1 MNSILTMSSIIF
13 PLITFRYA
21 SNILMPGGMGKVSF
35 AVSLITYFNV
45 FAQLGIP
52 IYGIRIC
59 AMVRDNKEELT
70 RTAHELLVLNFIVG
84 AVSYFVLLLAILFV
98 PKLQEDRALYIIVS
112 STIFL
117 SAIGMEWLYKALE
130 QYTYIAIRSIIFKL
144 IAMVGMF
151 LLIHT
156 ESDYVLYAGITV
168 FASSAAN
175 IINLFHAR
183 KYIGFRPVGYYS
195 LHRHLKPVL
204 IFFAMSCA
212 TTIYTNLD
220 NVMLGIMATKT
231 QVGYYD
237 AAVKVKVV
245 LVSLVTSLGTV
256 LLPRASYYV
265 EMEMK
270 GEFRRISAKALNFVM
285 LVALP
290 LMIFFMLFAEQ
301 SIRFLTGGT
310 LYESATLPMQ
320 IIMPTLLFIGITNV
334 LGIQILYRLGVK
346 RRCSFPNRRC
356 CYRSNIK
363 CDFNSAV
370 RRVRRGYRYACRRVF
385 QCSRQYVAAF
395 RVLPVFLDIHYFK
408 IFAALIPAV
417 LSAVWVDHLRSAHLV
432 AGLPSNTVWPL
443 RHQISGLLP
452 SKRTARKKLC
462 SGYFQNLKENKGGM
476 IEAFIIRKARYRLCR
491 VFVPS
496 PIAPNARCQYALPPC
511 CEEVVDISA
520 PVAIKRIFFSSP
532 RSTRFKIC
540 PHNTPAEHPQPEPPA
555 CTSCASRSNKISRV
569 RGLRRTILFSLAAVR
584 IIFVPTAPRSP
595 V

>member
-1 MNSILTMSSIIF
+1 MKGKSLKLNFVMNAILTMSSIIF
-13 PLITFRYA
+13 PLITFRYV
-21 SNILMPGGMGKVSF
+21 SNILLPDGTGKVSF
-35 AVSLITYFNV
+35 AISLITYFNM

-117 SAIGMEWLYKALE
+117 SAIGMEWLE

-151 LLIHT
+151 LLIHQK
-156 ESDYVLYAGITV
+156 SDYVVYGGITV

-183 KYIGFRPVGYYS
+183 KYIGFHSVGYYS
-195 LHRHLKPVL
+195 IHRHLKPVL

-334 LGIQILYRLGVK
+334 LGIQILVPLGREKTVLV
-346 RRCSFPNRRC
+346 SEIVGAVTDLILNAILIPQYGASGAAIGTLAAEFAVLVVQ
-356 CYRSNIK
+356 YIALRSE
-363 CDFNSAV
+363 V
-370 RRVRRGYRYACRRVF
+370 RGA
-385 QCSRQYVAAF
+385 
-395 RVLPVFLDIHYFK
+395 FLDIHYFK

-417 LSAVWVDHLRSAHLV
+417 LSAVWVSHLQIGTFWLLV
-432 AGLPSNTVWPL
+432 FAAILFFGLYGIVLLLLKEPL
-443 RHQISGLLP
+443 VKEIVFGLL
-452 SKRTARKKLC
+452 SKLKRK
-462 SGYFQNLKENKGGM
+462 NK
-476 IEAFIIRKARYRLCR
+476 A
-491 VFVPS
+491 
-496 PIAPNARCQYALPPC
+496 
-511 CEEVVDISA
+511 DD
-520 PVAIKRIFFSSP
+520 VA
-532 RSTRFKIC
+532 
-540 PHNTPAEHPQPEPPA
+540 
-555 CTSCASRSNKISRV
+555 
-569 RGLRRTILFSLAAVR
+569 
-584 IIFVPTAPRSP
+584 
-595 V
+595 

>member
-1 MNSILTMSSIIF
+1 MKGKSLKLNFVMNAILTMSSIIF
-13 PLITFRYA
+13 PLITFRYV
-21 SNILMPGGMGKVSF
+21 SNILLPDGTGKVSF
-35 AVSLITYFNV
+35 AISLITYFNM

-112 STIFL
+112 STIVL

-151 LLIHT
+151 LLIHQK
-156 ESDYVLYAGITV
+156 SDYVVYGGITV

-183 KYIGFRPVGYYS
+183 KYIGFHSVGYYS
-195 LHRHLKPVL
+195 IHRHLKPVL

-334 LGIQILYRLGVK
+334 LGIQILVPLGREKTVLV
-346 RRCSFPNRRC
+346 SEIVGAVTDLILNAILIPQYGASGAAIGTLAAEFAVLVVQ
-356 CYRSNIK
+356 YI
-363 CDFNSAV
+363 AV
-370 RRVRRGYRYACRRVF
+370 RGA
-385 QCSRQYVAAF
+385 
-395 RVLPVFLDIHYFK
+395 FLDIHYFK

-417 LSAVWVDHLRSAHLV
+417 LSAVWVSHLQIGTFWLLV
-432 AGLPSNTVWPL
+432 FAAILFFGLYGIVLLLLKEPL
-443 RHQISGLLP
+443 VKEIVFGLL
-452 SKRTARKKLC
+452 SKLKRK
-462 SGYFQNLKENKGGM
+462 NK
-476 IEAFIIRKARYRLCR
+476 A
-491 VFVPS
+491 
-496 PIAPNARCQYALPPC
+496 
-511 CEEVVDISA
+511 DD
-520 PVAIKRIFFSSP
+520 VA
-532 RSTRFKIC
+532 
-540 PHNTPAEHPQPEPPA
+540 
-555 CTSCASRSNKISRV
+555 
-569 RGLRRTILFSLAAVR
+569 
-584 IIFVPTAPRSP
+584 
-595 V
+595 

>member
-1 MNSILTMSSIIF
+1 MKGKSLKLNFVMNAILTMSSIIF
-13 PLITFRYA
+13 PLITFRYV
-21 SNILMPGGMGKVSF
+21 SNILLPDGTGKVSF
-35 AVSLITYFNV
+35 AISLITYFNM

-151 LLIHT
+151 LLIHQK
-156 ESDYVLYAGITV
+156 SDYVVYGGITV

-183 KYIGFRPVGYYS
+183 KYIGFHSVGYYS
-195 LHRHLKPVL
+195 IHRHLKPVL

-237 AAVKVKVV
+237 AA
-245 LVSLVTSLGTV
+245 VSLVTSLGTV

-334 LGIQILYRLGVK
+334 LGIQILVPLGREKTVLV
-346 RRCSFPNRRC
+346 SEIVGAVTDLILNAILIPQYGASGAAIGTLAAEFAVLVVQ
-356 CYRSNIK
+356 YIALRSE
-363 CDFNSAV
+363 V
-370 RRVRRGYRYACRRVF
+370 RGA
-385 QCSRQYVAAF
+385 
-395 RVLPVFLDIHYFK
+395 FLDIHYFK

-417 LSAVWVDHLRSAHLV
+417 LSAVWVSHLQIGTFWLLV
-432 AGLPSNTVWPL
+432 FAAILFFGLYGIVLLLLKEPL
-443 RHQISGLLP
+443 VKEIVFGLL
-452 SKRTARKKLC
+452 SKLKRK
-462 SGYFQNLKENKGGM
+462 NK
-476 IEAFIIRKARYRLCR
+476 A
-491 VFVPS
+491 
-496 PIAPNARCQYALPPC
+496 
-511 CEEVVDISA
+511 DD
-520 PVAIKRIFFSSP
+520 VA
-532 RSTRFKIC
+532 
-540 PHNTPAEHPQPEPPA
+540 
-555 CTSCASRSNKISRV
+555 
-569 RGLRRTILFSLAAVR
+569 
-584 IIFVPTAPRSP
+584 
-595 V
+595 

>member
-1 MNSILTMSSIIF
+1 MKGKSLKLNFVMNAILTMSSIIF
-13 PLITFRYA
+13 PLITFRYV
-21 SNILMPGGMGKVSF
+21 SNILLPDGTGKVSF
-35 AVSLITYFNV
+35 AISLITYFNM

-59 AMVRDNKEELT
+59 AMVRDDREQLT
-70 RTAHELLVLNFIVG
+70 RTAHELLAINLVVG
-84 AVSYFVLLLAILFV
+84 ALSYVALALAIIFV
-98 PKLQEDRALYIIVS
+98 PRLREDRALYIVVS
-112 STIFL
+112 SMILL

-130 QYTYIAIRSIIFKL
+130 QYIYIAVRSIVFKV

-151 LLIHT
+151 LLIHQK
-156 ESDYVLYAGITV
+156 SDYVVYGGITV

-183 KYIGFRPVGYYS
+183 KYIDFHSVGYYS
-195 LHRHLKPVL
+195 IHRHLKPVL

-220 NVMLGIMATKT
+220 NVMLGIMTTKE

-237 AAVKVKVV
+237 TAVKVKVI

-334 LGIQILYRLGVK
+334 LGIQILVPLGREKTALV
-346 RRCSFPNRRC
+346 SAIVGAVTDLILNAILIPL
-356 CYRSNIK
+356 YGAAGAAIGTLRSE
-363 CDFNSAV
+363 V
-370 RRVRRGYRYACRRVF
+370 RGA
-385 QCSRQYVAAF
+385 
-395 RVLPVFLDIHYFK
+395 FLDIHYFK

-417 LSAVWVDHLRSAHLV
+417 LSAVWVSHLQIGTFWLLV
-432 AGLPSNTVWPL
+432 FAAVLFFGLYGIVLLLLKEPL
-443 RHQISGLLP
+443 VKEIVFGLL
-452 SKRTARKKLC
+452 SKLKRK
-462 SGYFQNLKENKGGM
+462 NK
-476 IEAFIIRKARYRLCR
+476 A
-491 VFVPS
+491 
-496 PIAPNARCQYALPPC
+496 
-511 CEEVVDISA
+511 DD
-520 PVAIKRIFFSSP
+520 VA
-532 RSTRFKIC
+532 
-540 PHNTPAEHPQPEPPA
+540 
-555 CTSCASRSNKISRV
+555 
-569 RGLRRTILFSLAAVR
+569 
-584 IIFVPTAPRSP
+584 
-595 V
+595 

>member
-1 MNSILTMSSIIF
+1 MKGKSLKLNFVMNAILTMSSIIF
-13 PLITFRYA
+13 PLITFRYV
-21 SNILMPGGMGKVSF
+21 SNILLPDGTGKVSF
-35 AVSLITYFNV
+35 AISLITYFNM

-84 AVSYFVLLLAILFV
+84 AVSYFVLLLILFV

-151 LLIHT
+151 LLIHQK
-156 ESDYVLYAGITV
+156 SDYVVYGGITV

-183 KYIGFRPVGYYS
+183 KYIGFHSVGYYS
-195 LHRHLKPVL
+195 IHRHLKPVL

-334 LGIQILYRLGVK
+334 LGIQILVPLGREKTVLV
-346 RRCSFPNRRC
+346 SEIVGAVTDLILNAILIPQYGASGAAIGTLAAEFAVLVVQ
-356 CYRSNIK
+356 YIALRSE
-363 CDFNSAV
+363 V
-370 RRVRRGYRYACRRVF
+370 RGA
-385 QCSRQYVAAF
+385 
-395 RVLPVFLDIHYFK
+395 FLDIHYFK

-417 LSAVWVDHLRSAHLV
+417 LSAVWVSHLQIGTFWLLV
-432 AGLPSNTVWPL
+432 FAAILFFGLYGIVLLLLKEPL
-443 RHQISGLLP
+443 VKEIVFGLL
-452 SKRTARKKLC
+452 SKLKRK
-462 SGYFQNLKENKGGM
+462 NK
-476 IEAFIIRKARYRLCR
+476 A
-491 VFVPS
+491 
-496 PIAPNARCQYALPPC
+496 
-511 CEEVVDISA
+511 DD
-520 PVAIKRIFFSSP
+520 VA
-532 RSTRFKIC
+532 
-540 PHNTPAEHPQPEPPA
+540 
-555 CTSCASRSNKISRV
+555 
-569 RGLRRTILFSLAAVR
+569 
-584 IIFVPTAPRSP
+584 
-595 V
+595 

>member
-1 MNSILTMSSIIF
+1 MKGKSLKLNFVMNAILTMSSIIF
-13 PLITFRYA
+13 PLITFRYV
-21 SNILMPGGMGKVSF
+21 SNILLPDGTGKVSF
-35 AVSLITYFNV
+35 AISLITYFNM

-151 LLIHT
+151 LLIHQK
-156 ESDYVLYAGITV
+156 SDYVVYGGITV

-183 KYIGFRPVGYYS
+183 YYS
-195 LHRHLKPVL
+195 IHRHLKPVL

-334 LGIQILYRLGVK
+334 LGIQILVPLGREKTVLV
-346 RRCSFPNRRC
+346 SEIVGAVTDLILNAILIPQYGASGAAIGTLAAEFAVLVVQ
-356 CYRSNIK
+356 YIALRSE
-363 CDFNSAV
+363 V
-370 RRVRRGYRYACRRVF
+370 RGA
-385 QCSRQYVAAF
+385 
-395 RVLPVFLDIHYFK
+395 FLDIHYFK

-417 LSAVWVDHLRSAHLV
+417 LSAVWVSHLQIGTFWLLV
-432 AGLPSNTVWPL
+432 FAAILFFGLYGIVLLLLKEPL
-443 RHQISGLLP
+443 VKEIVFGLL
-452 SKRTARKKLC
+452 SKLKRK
-462 SGYFQNLKENKGGM
+462 NK
-476 IEAFIIRKARYRLCR
+476 A
-491 VFVPS
+491 
-496 PIAPNARCQYALPPC
+496 
-511 CEEVVDISA
+511 DD
-520 PVAIKRIFFSSP
+520 VA
-532 RSTRFKIC
+532 
-540 PHNTPAEHPQPEPPA
+540 
-555 CTSCASRSNKISRV
+555 
-569 RGLRRTILFSLAAVR
+569 
-584 IIFVPTAPRSP
+584 
-595 V
+595 

>member
-1 MNSILTMSSIIF
+1 MKGKSLKLNFVMNAILTMSSIIF
-13 PLITFRYA
+13 PLITFRYV
-21 SNILMPGGMGKVSF
+21 SNILLPDGTGKVSF
-35 AVSLITYFNV
+35 AISLITYFNM

-151 LLIHT
+151 LLIHQK
-156 ESDYVLYAGITV
+156 SDYVVYGGITV

-183 KYIGFRPVGYYS
+183 KYIGFHSVGYYS
-195 LHRHLKPVL
+195 IHRHLKPVL

-265 EMEMK
+265 EMK

-334 LGIQILYRLGVK
+334 LGIQILVPLGREKTVLV
-346 RRCSFPNRRC
+346 SEIVGAVTDLILNAILIPQYGASGAAIGTLAAEFAVLVVQ
-356 CYRSNIK
+356 YIALRSE
-363 CDFNSAV
+363 V
-370 RRVRRGYRYACRRVF
+370 RGA
-385 QCSRQYVAAF
+385 
-395 RVLPVFLDIHYFK
+395 FLDIHYFK

-417 LSAVWVDHLRSAHLV
+417 LSAVWVSHLQIGTFWLLV
-432 AGLPSNTVWPL
+432 FAAILFFGLYGIVLLLLKEPL
-443 RHQISGLLP
+443 VKEIVFGLL
-452 SKRTARKKLC
+452 SKLKRK
-462 SGYFQNLKENKGGM
+462 NK
-476 IEAFIIRKARYRLCR
+476 A
-491 VFVPS
+491 
-496 PIAPNARCQYALPPC
+496 
-511 CEEVVDISA
+511 DD
-520 PVAIKRIFFSSP
+520 VA
-532 RSTRFKIC
+532 
-540 PHNTPAEHPQPEPPA
+540 
-555 CTSCASRSNKISRV
+555 
-569 RGLRRTILFSLAAVR
+569 
-584 IIFVPTAPRSP
+584 
-595 V
+595 

>member
-1 MNSILTMSSIIF
+1 MKGKSLKLNFVMNAILTMSSIIF
-13 PLITFRYA
+13 PLITFRYV
-21 SNILMPGGMGKVSF
+21 SNILLPDGTGKVSF
-35 AVSLITYFNV
+35 AISLITYFNM

-59 AMVRDNKEELT
+59 AMVRDDREQLT
-70 RTAHELLVLNFIVG
+70 RTAHELLAINLVVG
-84 AVSYFVLLLAILFV
+84 ALSYVALALAIIFV
-98 PKLQEDRALYIIVS
+98 PRLREDRALYIVVS
-112 STIFL
+112 SMILL

-130 QYTYIAIRSIIFKL
+130 QYTYIAVRSIVFKV

-151 LLIHT
+151 LLIHQK
-156 ESDYVLYAGITV
+156 SDYVVYGSITV

-183 KYIGFRPVGYYS
+183 KYIDFHSVGYYS
-195 LHRHLKPVL
+195 IRRHLKPVL

-220 NVMLGIMATKT
+220 NVMLGIMTTKE

-237 AAVKVKVV
+237 AAVKVKVI

-334 LGIQILYRLGVK
+334 LGIQILVPLGREKTVLV
-346 RRCSFPNRRC
+346 SEIAGAVTDLILNAILIPLYGAAGAAIGTLAAEFAVLVVQ
-356 CYRSNIK
+356 YIALRSE
-363 CDFNSAV
+363 V
-370 RRVRRGYRYACRRVF
+370 RGA
-385 QCSRQYVAAF
+385 
-395 RVLPVFLDIHYFK
+395 FLDIHYFK

-417 LSAVWVDHLRSAHLV
+417 LSAVWVSHL
-432 AGLPSNTVWPL
+432 
-443 RHQISGLLP
+443 QIGTFWLL
-452 SKRTARKKLC
+452 L
-462 SGYFQNLKENKGGM
+462 
-476 IEAFIIRKARYRLCR
+476 
-491 VFVPS
+491 
-496 PIAPNARCQYALPPC
+496 
-511 CEEVVDISA
+511 
-520 PVAIKRIFFSSP
+520 
-532 RSTRFKIC
+532 
-540 PHNTPAEHPQPEPPA
+540 
-555 CTSCASRSNKISRV
+555 
-569 RGLRRTILFSLAAVR
+569 LAAVLFFGLYGIVLLLLKEPLVKEIVFGLLSKLKR
-584 IIFVPTAPRSP
+584 KNKADDVA
-595 V
+595 